1 MPRLVSLLLLFTT
14 MPLFSSATPL
24 PVGAS
29 APLVSA
35 VTDTGATLDLGTV
48 YSENNYTLVFFYPKA
63 DTPGCTN

>member
-48 YSENNYTLVFFYPKA
+48 YSEKMGFLYEALSDELVRR
-63 DTPGCTN
+63 